1 MKLLRTLE
9 ELREERSH
17 LGDLGFVPTMGA
29 LHAGHGTL
37 IRRSAIQHPH
47 TLVSVFVNP
56 TQFGPKED
64 FAAYPRTLEADM
76 ALAKEMGATH
86 MFAPSAEEI
95 YPKGWKTFVEVEG
108 LTEKL
113 CGPFRPGHFRGVT
126 TVVHRL
132 LQLVKPQSAYF
143 GQKDLQQCLVVQKMV
158 EDLALPVKIEVV
170 PTVREPDG
178 LAMSSRNRY
187 LSQEDR
193 AKAAVIHRA
202 LVRAVE
208 DFSLGE
214 NRVEALQSAARKVL
228 AEVPE
233 LKIQYLEILS
243 LPLLDSIQEIRGPA
257 AIAFAGHLG
266 TTRLIDNLI
275 FPLS

>member
-1 MKLLRTLE
+1 MKLMRTAE
-9 ELREERSH
+9 ELQGERSR

-37 IRRSAIQHPH
+37 IRRSAVQHPH
-47 TLVSVFVNP
+47 TLVSIFVNP

-86 MFAPSAEEI
+86 VFAPSAEEI

-113 CGPFRPGHFRGVT
+113 CGPFRPGHFRGVA

-132 LQLVKPQSAYF
+132 FQLVKPQSAYF

-158 EDLALPVKIEVV
+158 EDLGLQVKVEVV
-170 PTVREPDG
+170 PTVREQDG

-187 LSQEDR
+187 LQAEDR
-193 AKAAVIHRA
+193 ARASVIFRA
-202 LVRAVE
+202 LQRSLE

-214 NRVEALQSAARKVL
+214 VRVEALLEAARKIL
-228 AEVPE
+228 SEVPQ
-233 LKIQYLEILS
+233 LKTQYLEILS
-243 LPLLDSIQEIRGPA
+243 LPLLDSIEEIRGPA

-266 TTRLIDNLI
+266 STRLIDNMI
-275 FPLS
+275 FPLE